1 MDTGSEG
8 FVKDQADSAVC
19 FLAGPPDWVGHDYFT
34 RPLYSQSPFFF
45 TKPHIP
51 SSLHQQDHSG
61 LLMDFFHRSR
71 DRMRSL
77 SLSGVSIG
85 FTRWAPSQPFSGSPP
100 HLKGREWG
108 DVRLILDTKVER
120 VAEQKKRSTRQDL
133 EGRWVNSNGIGA
145 GDTSQKIHTVPF
157 VIIMG
162 EKKTKNTDVFLSR

>member
-1 MDTGSEG
+1 MLPRRASWLSWTWLFHTAPLQPKSFFYKTTHSFLSTSAGSLG
-8 FVKDQADSAVC
+8 TSH
-19 FLAGPPDWVGHDYFT
+19 G
-34 RPLYSQSPFFF
+34 
-45 TKPHIP
+45 
-51 SSLHQQDHSG
+51 
-61 LLMDFFHRSR
+61 FFHRSR

-108 DVRLILDTKVER
+108 DVRLILDTKGER

-133 EGRWVNSNGIGA
+133 EGRWVNSHGIGA